1 MAAESEKNPSWKKML
16 CWHLQVR
23 EECADVV
30 RVRDMGRNPQT
41 HQGVNK
47 EMNKETGGK
56 KNTVEIFFFNHS

>member
-41 HQGVNK
+41 HQGINK
-47 EMNKETGGK
+47 EMNKETGEKK
-56 KNTVEIFFFNHS
+56 KNTVEIFF